1 MKHTTNPDALA
12 VDTQKLGLRS
22 RVRNSCPTGYW
33 HSSYRRSPI
42 DCCMGMRLA
51 PAKPFYN
58 SIKGKKKKSYK
69 YCKLL
74 LFLYFKFTFSI
85 RLMAT

>member
-1 MKHTTNPDALA
+1 
-12 VDTQKLGLRS
+12 
-22 RVRNSCPTGYW
+22 
-33 HSSYRRSPI
+33 
-42 DCCMGMRLA
+42 MGMRLA

-69 YCKLL
+69 YYKLL

-85 RLMAT
+85 RLMATSSCSSMGGMFDMADADEASLKAENE